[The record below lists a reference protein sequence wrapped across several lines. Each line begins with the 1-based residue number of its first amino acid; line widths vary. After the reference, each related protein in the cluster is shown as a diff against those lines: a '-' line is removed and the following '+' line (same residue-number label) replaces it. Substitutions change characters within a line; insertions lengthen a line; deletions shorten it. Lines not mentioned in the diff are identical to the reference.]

1 MRRRDHGIR
10 STKGSGMST
19 ILVYSDD
26 TRFGKTCANE
36 LKSEGYLPYV
46 FTTEEGVVDFFKQ
59 RSVVDL
65 VILNE
70 GAEKPTSH
78 HLLEVLREMRPKVS
92 VIMTSEY
99 FNFWNDFSTWL
110 ADACLVNTPDL
121 AELKETVKTFLS
133 QPPGSQERLS
143 SGTYSVDWA

>member
-1 MRRRDHGIR
+1 
-10 STKGSGMST
+10 MST

-26 TRFGKTCANE
+26 TRFGKVCANE

-46 FTTEEGVVDFFKQ
+46 FTTEEGVVDFFRQ
-59 RSVVDL
+59 RSAVDL

-70 GAEKPTSH
+70 GAEKPGSH
-78 HLLEVLREMRPKVS
+78 HLLEMLREMRPQVS

-121 AELKETVKTFLS
+121 AELKETIKTFLS
-133 QPPGSQERLS
+133 HPPESRGRIGFANNPLDMS
-143 SGTYSVDWA
+143 

>member
-1 MRRRDHGIR
+1 
-10 STKGSGMST
+10 MST

-26 TRFGKTCANE
+26 TRFGRACANE

-46 FTTEEGVVDFFKQ
+46 VTTEEGVVDFFKQ
-59 RSVVDL
+59 RSAVDL

-70 GAEKPTSH
+70 GAEKPRSH
-78 HLLEVLREMRPKVS
+78 HLLELLREMRPQVS

-121 AELKETVKTFLS
+121 VELKETVKTFLS
-133 QPPGSQERLS
+133 HPAGSQERVGS
-143 SGTYSVDWA
+143 AKHSVDWA

>member
-1 MRRRDHGIR
+1 
-10 STKGSGMST
+10 MST

-26 TRFGKTCANE
+26 TRFGSNCANE
-36 LKSEGYLPYV
+36 LKSEGYFPYV
-46 FTTEEGVVDFFKQ
+46 VSTEEGVVDFFKQ
-59 RSVVDL
+59 SSAVDL

-70 GAEKPTSH
+70 GAEKPGSH
-78 HLLEVLREMRPKVS
+78 HLLEVLRELRPRVS

-110 ADACLVNTPDL
+110 ADACLVSTPDL

-133 QPPGSQERLS
+133 RPSESHEQGGSAK
-143 SGTYSVDWA
+143 YSVDWA

>member
-1 MRRRDHGIR
+1 
-10 STKGSGMST
+10 MST

-26 TRFGKTCANE
+26 TRFGRACANE

-46 FTTEEGVVDFFKQ
+46 VTTEEGVVDFFKQ
-59 RSVVDL
+59 RSAVDL

-70 GAEKPTSH
+70 GAEKPGSH
-78 HLLEVLREMRPKVS
+78 HLLEVLRELRPQVS

-121 AELKETVKTFLS
+121 VELKETVKTFLS
-133 QPPGSQERLS
+133 HPAGSQERVGS
-143 SGTYSVDWA
+143 AKHSVDWA

>member
-1 MRRRDHGIR
+1 
-10 STKGSGMST
+10 MST

-26 TRFGKTCANE
+26 TRFGMNCANE

-46 FTTEEGVVDFFKQ
+46 VTTEEGVVDFFKQ
-59 RSVVDL
+59 RSPVDL
-65 VILNE
+65 VIHNE
-70 GAEKPTSH
+70 ASEKPGSH
-78 HLLEVLREMRPKVS
+78 HLLEVLREMRPQVS

-110 ADACLVNTPDL
+110 ADACLVNKPDL

-133 QPPGSQERLS
+133 HPAGSREQ
-143 SGTYSVDWA
+143 SGSAKYSVDWA

>member
-1 MRRRDHGIR
+1 
-10 STKGSGMST
+10 MST

-26 TRFGKTCANE
+26 TRFGRACASE

-46 FTTEEGVVDFFKQ
+46 VTTEEGIVDFFKQ
-59 RSVVDL
+59 SSAVDL

-70 GAEKPTSH
+70 GAEKPGSH
-78 HLLEVLREMRPKVS
+78 HLLEVLRELKPQIS

-121 AELKETVKTFLS
+121 TELKETVKTFLS
-133 QPPGSQERLS
+133 HPTGSPERVGS
-143 SGTYSVDWA
+143 AKYSVDWA

>member
-1 MRRRDHGIR
+1 
-10 STKGSGMST
+10 MST

-26 TRFGKTCANE
+26 TRFGMACANE

-46 FTTEEGVVDFFKQ
+46 VTTEEGVVDFFKQ
-59 RSVVDL
+59 RSAVDL

-70 GAEKPTSH
+70 GAEKPGSH
-78 HLLEVLREMRPKVS
+78 HLLEVLREMRPQVS

-121 AELKETVKTFLS
+121 AELKETVKAFLS
-133 QPPGSQERLS
+133 HPAGSPERVGS
-143 SGTYSVDWA
+143 TKYSVNWGLSTG